1 MNDQTD
7 GTKHVHDLGVKIRRR
22 KSQEGQADYCN
33 VLKKS
38 MYEGEKQ
45 KAGMNEWVLVGDLLT
60 YLNLTAHINTEH
72 KQAVYQ
78 LSNDLSKM
86 LIDGGNSKF

>member
-1 MNDQTD
+1 MLSQVKKILTNLLHN
-7 GTKHVHDLGVKIRRR
+7 KHLLFQNFTISLYK
-22 KSQEGQADYCN
+22 Q
-33 VLKKS
+33 
-38 MYEGEKQ
+38 KQ

-72 KQAVYQ
+72 KQAAYQ